1 MNNNTLYIKPYH
13 ILMMNENKER
23 KLTKEQK
30 MKQTFII
37 KKSKNQRLI

>member
-1 MNNNTLYIKPYH
+1 
-13 ILMMNENKER
+13 MMKEKKEK

-37 KKSKNQRLI
+37 KKSKNQR